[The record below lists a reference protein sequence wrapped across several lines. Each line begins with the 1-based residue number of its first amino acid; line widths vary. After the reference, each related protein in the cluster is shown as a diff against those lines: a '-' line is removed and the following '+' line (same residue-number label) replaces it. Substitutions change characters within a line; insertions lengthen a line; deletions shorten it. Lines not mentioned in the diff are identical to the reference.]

1 MRPDMFIMRGGRM
14 MLVKG
19 GDMVIMDEN
28 LTMSD
33 GTRVMTDGTIV
44 LVDGTSLNLAEGEGM
59 IIDAPVATGNQTDL

>member
-19 GDMVIMDEN
+19 GEMITMDEN
-28 LTMSD
+28 LTMTD

-44 LVDGTSLNLAEGEGM
+44 LVDGTSFTLVEGEGM
-59 IIDAPVATGNQTDL
+59 LTDAPVATVNRSEA